1 MLTQDAVADSLG
13 QSGGAAVKLLDGNLN
28 ASFVCHDDPVT
39 QSSLHFNTQTIL
51 QASDAK
57 SFAMKKSL
65 ADQVRAYLEHRGEG
79 YTPAKLATEVAR
91 LQRDLPEADRCKR
104 QNIEQLLEKEFRTVR
119 YLPALAQAMG
129 TTVEALSAGL
139 FVPGAAP
146 PAEAPAAAPAQ
157 VTEYLPGFEH
167 LAIPLLANSGSMGA
181 GEDQLHDEVVVGRLM
196 VSPQWVQRTIKP
208 LTKPENLRFIHGW
221 GDSMDPT
228 FCDGDILLVDAGV
241 QTIRIDGIYVLEA
254 NDRIYIKRVRQRMDG
269 NFEVSSDNST
279 VKTVDVLDG
288 SRPINVRG
296 RVVWCWNGKKM

>member
-1 MLTQDAVADSLG
+1 M
-13 QSGGAAVKLLDGNLN
+13 
-28 ASFVCHDDPVT
+28 
-39 QSSLHFNTQTIL
+39 QSSLHSNTQTTL
-51 QASDAK
+51 RTSNAK

-79 YTPAKLATEVAR
+79 YTPAKLAMEVAKH
-91 LQRDLPEADRCKR
+91 QRDLPEADRCKR
-104 QNIEQLLEKEFRTVR
+104 QNIEQLLEKGFRTVR
-119 YLPALAQAMG
+119 YLPALALAMG
-129 TTVEALSAGL
+129 TTVEALSAGT
-139 FVPGAAP
+139 FVPGSTP
-146 PAEAPAAAPAQ
+146 PAAPAPGT
-157 VTEYLPGFEH
+157 VTEYLPGFEY

-181 GEDQLHDEVVVGRLM
+181 GEDQLHDEVVVGRLT
-196 VSPQWVQRTIKP
+196 VSPDWVQRTIKP

-241 QTIRIDGIYVLEA
+241 QIVRIDGIYVLEA

-269 NFEVSSDNST
+269 KFEVSSDNAT

-288 SRPINVRG
+288 TQPVNVRG

>member
-1 MLTQDAVADSLG
+1 MEVHGHYDIAIATPLQVANALVARATVRRMDEDLMEWRRERLLELAEKHGGNAALGRLLGYKDGAMVGQMLRGERPITEKTIAKAQTLPGSAGWFDRQPSWPPPAPSAVNEA
-13 QSGGAAVKLLDGNLN
+13 
-28 ASFVCHDDPVT
+28 VT
-39 QSSLHFNTQTIL
+39 Q
-51 QASDAK
+51 
-57 SFAMKKSL
+57 
-65 ADQVRAYLEHRGEG
+65 
-79 YTPAKLATEVAR
+79 
-91 LQRDLPEADRCKR
+91 
-104 QNIEQLLEKEFRTVR
+104 
-119 YLPALAQAMG
+119 
-129 TTVEALSAGL
+129 
-139 FVPGAAP
+139 
-146 PAEAPAAAPAQ
+146 
-157 VTEYLPGFEH
+157 YLPGFEH